1 MFLRH
6 VGLPATHQMWVEV
19 QLAEGICS
27 ENIFLHLLHF
37 FSELGETSKTKH
49 TLGLKMIQ
57 QHSMSSAMKPHL
69 PKLLCQARAGIQDTE
84 RVFFPSHLSKIP
96 LNFWDVGVVFKQA
109 GRLNERFVL
118 LAFILAVSQLLLRNR
133 FL

>member
-1 MFLRH
+1 MFLTH

-57 QHSMSSAMKPHL
+57 QHSTSSA
-69 PKLLCQARAGIQDTE
+69 KLLCQARVGIQDTE